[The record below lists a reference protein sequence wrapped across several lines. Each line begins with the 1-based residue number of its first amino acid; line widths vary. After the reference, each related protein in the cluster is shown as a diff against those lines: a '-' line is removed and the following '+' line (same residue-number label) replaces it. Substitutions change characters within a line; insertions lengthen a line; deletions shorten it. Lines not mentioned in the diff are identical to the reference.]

1 MKKRSNVISVPR
13 HLSNCAILPRSA
25 TNNSLLY
32 YFSLSYYTLLHIIC
46 YTYSTVYYT
55 ITVQYYSILYVKT
68 GNIVP
73 FGLPKGKVPKYVK
86 KSLVFYQ
93 VNIEENV
100 FYLAP
105 DSPLFFFVNHR
116 FDQTSTS
123 LLQCHWDVIVFY
135 WCLSSSRFPL
145 FGQPLHNSW
154 LLLQCLRAPQMRRHS
169 SSFYAIVLP
178 LSQLASHITYFPK
191 LLPELNRQVQNKC
204 SLKYSMSSQY
214 VYKYKPKDK
223 ISQPPAIWFYPAST
237 TGYMSPREGLLISS
251 GQASI

>member
-55 ITVQYYSILYVKT
+55 ITVQYYSILYIKT

-93 VNIEENV
+93 VNIEENM

-105 DSPLFFFVNHR
+105 DSPFSSSWPTDLTRPPPHCCNVIE
-116 FDQTSTS
+116 TS
-123 LLQCHWDVIVFY
+123 LFSTDVYLAPDFPFLVIHCTTLDCCCNVSELHKWDVTLLLFTQ
-135 WCLSSSRFPL
+135 SSS
-145 FGQPLHNSW
+145 
-154 LLLQCLRAPQMRRHS
+154 HS
-169 SSFYAIVLP
+169 PNWPHI
-178 LSQLASHITYFPK
+178 SHISQNYF
-191 LLPELNRQVQNKC
+191 QN
-204 SLKYSMSSQY
+204 
-214 VYKYKPKDK
+214 
-223 ISQPPAIWFYPAST
+223 
-237 TGYMSPREGLLISS
+237 
-251 GQASI
+251 